1 MAKSSKATKPTT
13 KAVTTPAKST
23 KKAAA
28 KAVKPDKA
36 PVATPSAEPDL
47 PREVLPMPDPKHV
60 GLTTYDAKDPNT
72 KYPPITMLR
81 PPKGAPN
88 VLIVLIDDVG
98 FGASSAFGG
107 PCNTPVAERLAAG
120 GLKLNR
126 FHTTALCSPTRQA
139 MLTGRNHHS
148 VGMGAITE
156 MATSAPGNSSVR
168 PKEKAPVAETLR
180 LNGYSTAQFG
190 KCHEVPVWE
199 VSPVGPFHQW
209 PTGSGFE
216 YFYGFIGGEA
226 NQYYPGLYE
235 GTTPVEPP
243 SSPEEG
249 YTLSQD
255 LADRAITWVRQQKAL
270 TPDKPFFMYFAPGA
284 THAPH
289 HVPKEWSDK
298 YRGKFDDGWDSLRE
312 KIFTRQKKLGVIPK
326 DAELTN
332 RHAEIPGWDDMADD
346 LKPVL
351 ARQMEIYAG
360 FLEQTDYEVGRVIDA
375 IDDLGI
381 LEDTL
386 VYYILGDNGASAEG
400 TPNGCFNE
408 MTTLNGMPGI
418 ETTEFLLSKI
428 DDFGT
433 PAAYNHYAVGW
444 AHALC
449 TPYQWTKQ
457 VASHWGGTRNG
468 TIVAWPTGFT
478 DKGKSRNQFHHVID
492 VTPTILE
499 AAGLPAPLSVNG
511 IQQAPL
517 EGVSMLPTLRDGNA
531 PDTHDVQYFE
541 IMGNRGIYHQGW
553 TAVTKHRTPWLADA
567 PPFADDVWELY
578 GPDDWTQAHNLAK
591 ENPEKLAELQ
601 RLWLIEAVKYNV
613 VPLDD
618 RSFERINPDL
628 AGRPQ
633 LIRGNSQ
640 LLFAGM
646 RVSENCVLTLK
657 NKSHSVTA
665 NVVVPKS
672 GASGVIVTQGGLVGG
687 WSLYAYEGKLKYC
700 YNFFGIEYYMVTATK
715 PIPVGKHQLRM
726 EFRYDGGGLGKG
738 GDVTLFYDGK
748 AVGSGRVEQT
758 EPMAF
763 SADEACDVGSDTGS
777 PASPDYGPTGNRFT
791 GDIEWVQIDVG
802 DDSHDHLITAED
814 RLSVAMARQ

>member
-1 MAKSSKATKPTT
+1 MTGP
-13 KAVTTPAKST
+13 VRRDILPI
-23 KKAAA
+23 
-28 KAVKPDKA
+28 PDA
-36 PVATPSAEPDL
+36 Q
-47 PREVLPMPDPKHV
+47 HV
-60 GLTTYDAKDPNT
+60 GLTTYDAKDPDT

-81 PPKGAPN
+81 PPEGAPN

-107 PCNTPVAERLAAG
+107 PCSTPTADRLAAN

-156 MATSAPGNSSVR
+156 MATSAPGNSSIR
-168 PKEKAPVAETLR
+168 PKSKAPVAETLR
-180 LNGYSTAQFG
+180 LNGFSTAQFG

-216 YFYGFIGGEA
+216 YFYGFVGGEA

-235 GTTPVEPP
+235 GTTPVEPER
-243 SSPEEG
+243 SPEEG
-249 YTLSQD
+249 YTLNED
-255 LADRAITWVRQQKAL
+255 LADHAITWVRQQKAL
-270 TPDKPFFMYFAPGA
+270 TPDKPFFMYYAPGA

-289 HVPKEWSDK
+289 HVPKEWIDK
-298 YRGKFDDGWDSLRE
+298 YLGKFDDGWDALRE
-312 KIFTRQKKLGVIPK
+312 NIFARQKELGVIPQ
-326 DAELTN
+326 DAELTK
-332 RHAEIPGWDDMADD
+332 RHAEIPGWDDMADE

-360 FLEQTDYEVGRVIDA
+360 FLEQTDYEVGRLIDA
-375 IDDLGI
+375 IDDLGV
-381 LEDTL
+381 LDDTL
-386 VYYILGDNGASAEG
+386 IYYIIGDNGASAEG

-408 MTTLNGMPGI
+408 MCTLNGMTDV

-457 VASHWGGTRNG
+457 IASHWGGTRNG
-468 TIVAWPTGFT
+468 TIVHWPNGFS
-478 DKGKSRNQFHHVID
+478 DKGGTRNQFHHVID
-492 VTPTILE
+492 VAPTILE
-499 AAGLPAPLSVNG
+499 ATGLPAPLSVNG

-517 EGVSMLPTLRDGNA
+517 EGVSMLAMLRDGASAEN
-531 PDTHDVQYFE
+531 HDVQYFE
-541 IMGNRGIYHQGW
+541 IVGNRGIYHKGW
-553 TAVTKHRTPWLADA
+553 TAVTKHRTPWLPEA
-567 PPFADDVWELY
+567 PPFDQDVWELY
-578 GPDDWTQAHNLAK
+578 GPDDWTQAHNLAAD
-591 ENPEKLAELQ
+591 NPEKLAELQ

-618 RSFERINPDL
+618 RFVERINPDI

-633 LIRGNSQ
+633 LIRGDTQ
-640 LLFAGM
+640 LLFSGM
-646 RVSENCVLTLK
+646 RVSENCVVNIK

-665 NVVVPKS
+665 KVVIPES
-672 GASGVIVTQGGLVGG
+672 GADGVLVTQGGAVGG
-687 WSLYAYEGKLKYC
+687 WSLYGHEGRLKYC
-700 YNFFGIEYYMVTATK
+700 YNFFGIEYYITAADR
-715 PIPVGKHQLRM
+715 PIPAGEHELRM
-726 EFRYDGGGLGKG
+726 EFAYDGGGLAKG
-738 GDVTLFYDGK
+738 GAVTLYYDSTV
-748 AVGSGRVEQT
+748 VGTGRVEQT
-758 EPMAF
+758 IPMGF

-777 PASPDYGPTGNRFT
+777 PASPDYGPSGNKFT
-791 GDIEWVQIDVG
+791 GKIEWVKLKIGQ
-802 DDSHDHLITAED
+802 DSHDHLVTAED
-814 RLSVAMARQ
+814 KLNIAMSRQ